1 MMKQT
6 NVRKHTKWL
15 LAALLVLALS
25 VTLLASCDR
34 TPGGTDTTA
43 DPSVS
48 ADTPTGTDPDGNP
61 VTGDPTGNPEDSG
74 TSSVDPIDTEDATTP
89 QSPAETTG
97 EPPVIEIPADETL
110 PDSTVT
116 EDETDPPIDPSL
128 HPGDSSLYKGV
139 LIHSVY
145 GTGKK
150 GAEAL
155 ISNGYIQLYNKSNK
169 DIALTGASLYYK
181 SNNNNPFDQFVFPEG
196 AIIPAGGYYLVRT
209 NAPADFDPNN
219 AVLRVEHCDA
229 EWNVYLDNK
238 EIRLL
243 LAPSGWAI
251 DRDAD
256 VTTFDDAISCFVATM
271 EYHTSVYSLYDLSRN
286 KIAVRTAMEEYSG
299 YHTVNLTRAATPE
312 LRDLRTRTSDGTV
325 NEVVSSKLNEVLF
338 SYDAGIYDSA
348 IILNLSAKE
357 GYTIYYT
364 TDGSNP
370 AQESNKNRK
379 KYTAGITL
387 SDTSAMGWGPL
398 TRSWSTPSV
407 STQVGGHVIKAY
419 ATNGTESTDVF
430 TNTYFITDDLE
441 KYGVSI
447 MSLSLPK
454 DEVIG
459 TNGFYN
465 NFLLEG
471 TITGERRRGVAIMEV
486 FDPSGDRVGKSRVE
500 MAVSGNGSSGWGMK
514 SLRIYVKG
522 ANNQDSGLE
531 SDLNYDIFGGAAK
544 DQWGQAITSFSRFML
559 RNSGNDCGTSYIR
572 DAFMQTTSAGLNVDY
587 MESTSTL
594 VFINGE
600 FWGVYNFRER
610 YSPEYVES
618 HYGVN
623 KDNVTVIE
631 SDYSQVHTNTNADFV
646 LSSGVEGDQDPFNA
660 MVQYM
665 RDHNLAEQQHY
676 DYIASQMDID
686 SFIDM
691 WVVRLFYVARDWP
704 ENNIKIWRNKN
715 PDDPSGFDTKWH
727 FTLLDTDMGLSFYD
741 FTTERENFF
750 WAFDSGSVCGTMM
763 RALMK
768 NEGFKQQFI
777 LRYYD
782 VVTNFFTPEY
792 LSAMFDEMYA
802 ERDPLMKLQEGR
814 WHSDASFTYSKW
826 QTECTKIRSFINNRQ
841 TYALDHFFRYFGIS
855 EAELEHLAQQKV
867 TVSFHSGRTDV
878 TINGEAVKNGTVIK
892 MDRGETVE
900 MYIVATPKEG
910 YVVTSITFTDKDG
923 KVYTVEGNQ
932 LILRTGQ
939 AGTVSIAS
947 QRIVSDPDAFKNATI
962 VAGATYMFYLTG
974 DGDLYA
980 WGDNRYGVLGLGP
993 TPTVVDTPTYVMS
1006 GVAKVVTSAGNAY
1019 ENNDTTFSTAI
1030 LTTDGR
1036 LFTVGRNTCGQLCR
1050 SGTADDS
1057 NLGLVELDFKVKD
1070 VSMGHDHLL
1079 IVDEDGNLWGIGS
1092 NSYGALGSTN
1102 VGGNVTSLVKLD
1114 TGVAFASAGRRSTV
1128 YVKNDGTLWGVGD
1141 NRWKKLSQSHGD
1153 QIHSPV
1159 QMASDIEFVD
1169 SGEHQILAVDHNG
1182 KLYYAGW
1189 RTVNGWGQGGGNNPT
1204 MATLMGSN
1212 VKKADSY
1219 FGNVVILS
1227 EDGKAYVYGLNTE
1240 NGIGDNAYTDGT
1252 PRQIMEGVQDVAAG
1266 YGFTAFLM
1274 EDGTLIIQGNNSYGQ
1289 AGNGTT
1295 GGTVHMSEIDL
1306 PQ

>member
-6 NVRKHTKWL
+6 NVRKHTRWL

-48 ADTPTGTDPDGNP
+48 ADTPTGTDPNGNP

-89 QSPAETTG
+89 QSPSETTG

-312 LRDLRTRTSDGTV
+312 LRDLRTRTSNGTV

-441 KYGVSI
+441 KYGISV

-471 TITGERRRGVAIMEV
+471 TITGARRRGVAIMEV
-486 FDPSGDRVGKSRVE
+486 FDPSGDRVGNSRVE

-878 TINGEAVKNGTVIK
+878 TINGETVKNGTVIK

-932 LILRTGQ
+932 LILKTGQ

-1102 VGGNVTSLVKLD
+1102 VGGNVTSLIKLD

-1212 VKKADSY
+1212 VKKADTY

-1252 PRQIMEGVQDVAAG
+1252 PRQILEGVQDVAAG